1 MRARQPA
8 WIAAAAALIAGC
20 NAPAPAASGL
30 PAPTLISGTINAASS
45 CGGALPSRR
54 PGEPQVA
61 VDPTN
66 RSRLIAAWID
76 TPRIVVALSSDG
88 GGHWTRRLVPG
99 VLQCDGGPFAAVADP
114 WVSIGP
120 DGLIYVSYLGLATTS
135 NAVAVSVGRDHGS
148 SWSPTVAVA
157 TSQAGTEFDKPTI
170 LADQRRPGIAY
181 VVWADY
187 VVNGPSAPSVDKV
200 AFGRTT
206 DGGKT
211 WSPATKIAGGTDEAQ
226 ENQLLMT
233 AGGAL
238 LDVFLEG
245 SSLPGGAT
253 PPPLPVTARV
263 VRSMDQGATW
273 SAPIDA
279 ASFTYTAA
287 VDPGNGSELRA
298 GGQNIVATAS
308 GNAIYVS
315 WFEDHRDFSTI
326 LLARSD
332 TAGKTWNK
340 PAIVVREKAEA
351 FLPTIAVSGSG
362 TLGMLWYDLRHFTAD
377 STGLTTDVWFS
388 TSTDRGA
395 HWNERHAAGAF
406 DLRSAPATRYG
417 PFIGDYMGLA
427 GVPTGFDAVFV
438 MSRPRSRNG
447 PTDVFFSH
455 IAA

>member
-1 MRARQPA
+1 MRARQAA
-8 WIAAAAALIAGC
+8 WIAAAALTAAC
-20 NAPAPAASGL
+20 NTPAPAVSGL
-30 PAPTLISGTINAASS
+30 PAPRVISGSINAASS
-45 CGGALPSRR
+45 CGGPIPSRR
-54 PGEPQVA
+54 PGEPQLA

-76 TPRIVVALSSDG
+76 TPRIVVAESADG
-88 GGHWTRRLVPG
+88 GGHWTRMLLPG
-99 VLQCDGGPFAAVADP
+99 VLQCDGGRFATVADP

-120 DGLIYVSYLGLATTS
+120 DGLVYVSYLGVTATS
-135 NAVAVSVGRDHGS
+135 NAVVVSVGRDHGS
-148 SWSPTVAVA
+148 SWSPPIVVA
-157 TSQAGTEFDKPTI
+157 TSQAGSEFDKPSI
-170 LADQRRPGIAY
+170 LADQRRSGIAY

-187 VVNGPSAPSVDKV
+187 VVNGASQPSVDTV
-200 AFGRTT
+200 TFGRTT

-211 WSPATKIAGGTDEAQ
+211 WSAPAKIAGGKDEAQ

-233 AGGAL
+233 AGGVL
-238 LDVFLEG
+238 LDVFVEG
-245 SSLPGGAT
+245 SSLPGGAA

-263 VRSMDQGATW
+263 VRSTDQGAAW
-273 SAPIDA
+273 SPPIDA

-298 GGQNIVATAS
+298 GGQDIVATAS

-340 PAIVVREKAEA
+340 PAVVVREKAEA

-377 STGLTTDVWFS
+377 GTGLTTDVWFS

-395 HWNERHAAGAF
+395 HWTERHAAGPF
-406 DLRSAPATRYG
+406 DLRSAPASRYG
-417 PFIGDYMGLA
+417 PFIGDYMGLV

-438 MSRPRSRNG
+438 MSRPQSRNG